1 VLSGRDSTI
10 LIPRGFF
17 QSGSRMIY
25 YVPVILMILGTTFY
39 HIAQKSVPTQVHP
52 LFSLVLNYGTAL
64 IGTVLLVPLF
74 PARTGGPWSVKAVN
88 WASCAV
94 GISIVAV
101 ELAVLLAYRTGWR
114 ISVLSVIGNTA
125 SALLL
130 VGIGLLFFH
139 EHVSLK
145 SLTGVGLCLVGL
157 ALISQR

>member
-1 VLSGRDSTI
+1 
-10 LIPRGFF
+10 
-17 QSGSRMIY
+17 MIFY
-25 YVPVILMILGTTFY
+25 LPIILMILGTTFY
-39 HIAQKSVPTQVHP
+39 HIAQKSVPTDLNP
-52 LFSLVLNYGTAL
+52 LFSLAMNYGTAL
-64 IGTVLLVPLF
+64 IATVLLLPLY
-74 PARTGGPWSVKAVN
+74 PSHSAGPWSPKGVN

-94 GISIVAV
+94 GLSIVAV

-114 ISVLSVIGNTA
+114 ISILSVIGNTA

-145 SLTGVGLCLVGL
+145 SGTGVLLCLVGL